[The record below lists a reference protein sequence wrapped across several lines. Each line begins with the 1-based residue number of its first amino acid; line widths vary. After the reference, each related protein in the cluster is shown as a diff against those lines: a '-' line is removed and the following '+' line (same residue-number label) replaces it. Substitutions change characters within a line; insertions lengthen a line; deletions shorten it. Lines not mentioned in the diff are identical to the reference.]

1 MKSKRMRFTF
11 YNDEVIEFIDALPRG
26 YRSSVMESAMLAY
39 VRTGGGKKLIRKPG
53 KPETAASDS
62 RVKEK
67 QPETKTKIEPVETSE
82 NEFKTE
88 IARLKGFLD
97 D

>member
-11 YNDEVIEFIDALPRG
+11 YNEEVIEFIDALPRG

-62 RVKEK
+62 RVRKK
-67 QPETKTKIEPVETSE
+67 RPETKTKIKPVETAE

>member
-11 YNDEVIEFIDALPRG
+11 YNKEVIEFIDALPRG

-39 VRTGGGKKLIRKPG
+39 VRTGGGKKLIRKPE
-53 KPETAASDS
+53 KPEIAATDS

-67 QPETKTKIEPVETSE
+67 QPETKTKIEAVET
-82 NEFKTE
+82 KHGIDTE